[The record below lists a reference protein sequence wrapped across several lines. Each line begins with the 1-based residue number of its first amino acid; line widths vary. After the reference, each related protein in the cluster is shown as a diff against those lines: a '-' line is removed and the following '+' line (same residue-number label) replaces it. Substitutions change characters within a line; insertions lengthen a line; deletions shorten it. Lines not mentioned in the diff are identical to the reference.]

1 MMRIFNN
8 DEFKRILGPLAA
20 FLLIMMFNMFFTP
33 GFFNLQIKNGH
44 LFGSVVDIFNRG
56 APVMIIAIGMTLVYA
71 TGGIDLSV
79 GSIMAI
85 SGAVAAYM
93 IRPDYTKGVIEY
105 GALPPLFAVI
115 LIPLL
120 VAGLLG
126 LWNGILVA
134 YLKIQPIIATLILM
148 VAGRG
153 IAQLITQ
160 GQIITFEY
168 PAFQYLGSGFLLG
181 LPVSVIMVV
190 VMLVL
195 VNFLTR
201 KTALGIFIESVGS
214 NPTAS
219 FYLGINSR
227 VIKLFSY
234 LFCGI
239 CAGMA
244 GLIFTADI
252 KGADANNC
260 GLWYELDAIASVI
273 IGGTVWGGRFT
284 LLGTLLGAIII
295 QSITT
300 TILSRGVAPEQI
312 LVFKAIV
319 VMAVTLVQ
327 SSNMRK
333 MVVDSV
339 FSVNKKTGK
348 AVNKGLN

>member
-1 MMRIFNN
+1 
-8 DEFKRILGPLAA
+8 
-20 FLLIMMFNMFFTP
+20 
-33 GFFNLQIKNGH
+33 
-44 LFGSVVDIFNRG
+44 
-56 APVMIIAIGMTLVYA
+56 
-71 TGGIDLSV
+71 
-79 GSIMAI
+79 
-85 SGAVAAYM
+85 
-93 IRPDYTKGVIEY
+93 
-105 GALPPLFAVI
+105 
-115 LIPLL
+115 
-120 VAGLLG
+120 
-126 LWNGILVA
+126 
-134 YLKIQPIIATLILM
+134 
-148 VAGRG
+148 
-153 IAQLITQ
+153 
-160 GQIITFEY
+160 
-168 PAFQYLGSGFLLG
+168 SGFLLG